1 MRGAGSA
8 VKLLVVTQ
16 YFHPENF
23 RVNDLVEGL
32 VARGHEV
39 TVLTGLPNYPAGRW
53 FEGYGAWRGP
63 WRERLF
69 GAEVLRVPMLA
80 RGPGGGLRLGLNF
93 LSFALAGTLLGVPRL
108 RGRRFDAIFVFEVSP
123 VTVGLPAIA
132 AKRLTG
138 APILFWVLDLWP
150 ESLTAAGGAS
160 MRRLLRPADALTRWI
175 YRRCDRVLA
184 QSRGFLPRLAAQGVP
199 VERVRYFPS
208 WAESLYRPV
217 EEPEPTSSRPSPAGH
232 EAAEATPPVTC
243 TEAGRTTGAPA
254 GETGGAGRAPATDR
268 HEADRGDRA
277 PAAAASPA
285 TSPGAPPTPAP
296 ANVPPPLP
304 DLPAGFRVL
313 FAGNIGAAQD
323 FPTLLAAADALRER
337 HDIQWLI
344 AGDGRVRPWVE
355 AEIERRGLGGT
366 VRLLGALPMAAMP
379 ALFARVDALLVT
391 LRDEPIFALTIP
403 GKIQSYLA
411 CGRPVI
417 AALAGEGARVVTEAG
432 AGVACPPESPSALA
446 SAVRELADLPA
457 EQRRAMGER
466 ARACYL
472 EQFDREQA
480 FARLEQ
486 WVRELH
492 EPA

>member
-1 MRGAGSA
+1 M
-8 VKLLVVTQ
+8 KLLVVTQ

-23 RVNDLVEGL
+23 RVNDLVEGM

-39 TVLTGLPNYPAGRW
+39 TVLTGLPNYPSGRW
-53 FEGYGAWRGP
+53 FEGYGLSRGP
-63 WRERLF
+63 WRETAF

-80 RGPGGGLRLGLNF
+80 RGPGGGLRLALNF
-93 LSFALAGTLLGVPRL
+93 LSFALAGVLLGAPRL

-160 MRRLLRPADALTRWI
+160 LRRLLRPADALTRWI
-175 YRRCDRVLA
+175 YRRCDRILA

-199 VERVRYFPS
+199 AERVRYFPS

-217 EEPEPTSSRPSPAGH
+217 EEPEPTSSRPSPPGH
-232 EAAEATPPVTC
+232 EATAEVTPPAAC
-243 TEAGRTTGAPA
+243 TDAGRTTGDPA
-254 GETGGAGRAPATDR
+254 DDTGVTVRAAA
-268 HEADRGDRA
+268 ADRQGADRDDRT
-277 PAAAASPA
+277 PAAAATPGASPE
-285 TSPGAPPTPAP
+285 APPTPSA
-296 ANVPPPLP
+296 ASVPIPLP
-304 DLPAGFRVL
+304 DLPDGFRVL

-323 FPTLLAAADALRER
+323 FPTILAAAERLRER
-337 HDIQWLI
+337 RDIPWLI
-344 AGDGRVRPWVE
+344 AGDGRMRPWVE

-379 ALFARVDALLVT
+379 TLFARVDTLLVT

-417 AALAGEGARVVTEAG
+417 AALAGEGARVVTEAQ
-432 AGVACPPESPSALA
+432 AGVACPPESPTALA
-446 SAVRELADLPA
+446 TAVREVADLPA
-457 EQRRAMGER
+457 EQRRAMGRR
-466 ARACYL
+466 AHACYL
-472 EQFDREQA
+472 EQFDRERA
-480 FARLEQ
+480 FTRLEQ